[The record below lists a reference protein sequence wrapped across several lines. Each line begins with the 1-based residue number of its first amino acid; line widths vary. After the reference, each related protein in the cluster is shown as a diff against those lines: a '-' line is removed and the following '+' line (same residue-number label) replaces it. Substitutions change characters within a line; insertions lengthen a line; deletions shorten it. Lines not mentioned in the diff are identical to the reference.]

1 MGSRAAWLE
10 LGGSGAGIVIV
21 PAPPP
26 KKKDPRAPQINF
38 DVVLFEC
45 EAANIYDEQGSGS
58 LEISLQGGRTGDR
71 NISQEATAMSEG
83 DVIKT

>member
-1 MGSRAAWLE
+1 MCQH
-10 LGGSGAGIVIV
+10 
-21 PAPPP
+21 PAPP
-26 KKKDPRAPQINF
+26 KKDPHAPQINF